1 MFIVT
6 DLFELHFIG
15 PFWFLRSKLFGHFGG
30 IKGKKVSQRD
40 KVNLEAL
47 FEIYR
52 YRSCEPSPLVV
63 RGEPE
68 RKGDPTKRN
77 IKMFSPNLSFRAGLR
92 ESETLEEREGSLGL
106 WAEVRKLGSPLP
118 LSKGFLLI
126 SASLINM

>member
-1 MFIVT
+1 MFTVT

-68 RKGDPTKRN
+68 RKGGHSCTMQVPRPFYFFIYWIMDMN
-77 IKMFSPNLSFRAGLR
+77 IQ
-92 ESETLEEREGSLGL
+92 
-106 WAEVRKLGSPLP
+106 
-118 LSKGFLLI
+118 I
-126 SASLINM
+126 